1 MKLCTGKECG
11 CDKGWSEEKEDGGA
25 RFSTG
30 GKERR
35 KDREKR
41 LFPHFGFGLV
51 SALVRESE
59 KKFLD
64 FFGAGEAGGCLF
76 KKSLKWRVTET

>member
-1 MKLCTGKECG
+1 MEEEE
-11 CDKGWSEEKEDGGA
+11 EEKEEDGA

-30 GKERR
+30 GRR

-51 SALVRESE
+51 SALVRESG

-64 FFGAGEAGGCLF
+64 LFGAGETGGCLF
-76 KKSLKWRVTET
+76 KKSLKWKVTET